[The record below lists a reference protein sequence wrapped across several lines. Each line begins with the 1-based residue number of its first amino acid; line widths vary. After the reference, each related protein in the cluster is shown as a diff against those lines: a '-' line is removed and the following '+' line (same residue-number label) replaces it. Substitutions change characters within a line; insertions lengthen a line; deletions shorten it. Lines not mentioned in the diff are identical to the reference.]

1 MRLLVVDDEL
11 DTAQMI
17 ALLLTNAGHEVSY
30 AVTAKAALDLAA
42 NHRPDVIILDLR
54 LPDMDGIELARQLK
68 AMDGVRQARIIAI
81 TGRVAD
87 GERLAL
93 EAGCERF
100 LRKPLSPE
108 LLDAIIREGAAPA
121 STA

>member
-17 ALLLTNAGHEVSY
+17 ALLLRNAGHEVSY
-30 AVTAKAALDLAA
+30 AITAKAALDLAA
-42 NHRPDVIILDLR
+42 SHRPDVIILDLR
-54 LPDMDGIELARQLK
+54 LPDMDGIDLARQLK

-81 TGRVAD
+81 TGRMTDAE
-87 GERLAL
+87 GRAL